1 MSECTGSKRLD
12 NLSCI
17 GSVVRSDTAS
27 KRRRRVKKEGQI
39 SAFSCKKSRF
49 SLGHDKG
56 DGSRRTNVGV
66 GENNQGVRVIEPFY
80 SVAALVV
87 IPFFEHEL
95 EVAGLESAC
104 KVSVC
109 PREWG
114 NAYSAEKFA
123 RWRILV
129 TAAESWR
136 WEEEEAARRVPLGR
150 EMDMADVDF
159 LGGGGRPCG
168 VQCREG
174 RKRLHQQQQ
183 HTT

>member
-39 SAFSCKKSRF
+39 SAFS
-49 SLGHDKG
+49 
-56 DGSRRTNVGV
+56 NVGV

-95 EVAGLESAC
+95 EVAGLEFC
-104 KVSVC
+104 
-109 PREWG
+109 
-114 NAYSAEKFA
+114 
-123 RWRILV
+123 
-129 TAAESWR
+129 
-136 WEEEEAARRVPLGR
+136 
-150 EMDMADVDF
+150 
-159 LGGGGRPCG
+159 
-168 VQCREG
+168 
-174 RKRLHQQQQ
+174 
-183 HTT
+183 